1 MSWRVSILKDPGM
14 SQTQYA
20 VCIKRQSQSQLIVR
34 SAVITSVMSVLLCG
48 QEIGVSHNAT
58 TGLYVSWR
66 VSILKDQGMSQ
77 TQYAVCIKRQSQSQ
91 LIVRSAVITSVM
103 SVLLCGQEIG
113 VPF

>member
-1 MSWRVSILKDPGM
+1 MMVGQRSIGASLFGCDGEVGGCVLALVLIKITWVEILSWRVSILKDPGM

-58 TGLYVSWR
+58 T
-66 VSILKDQGMSQ
+66 Q
-77 TQYAVCIKRQSQSQ
+77 
-91 LIVRSAVITSVM
+91 
-103 SVLLCGQEIG
+103 
-113 VPF
+113 